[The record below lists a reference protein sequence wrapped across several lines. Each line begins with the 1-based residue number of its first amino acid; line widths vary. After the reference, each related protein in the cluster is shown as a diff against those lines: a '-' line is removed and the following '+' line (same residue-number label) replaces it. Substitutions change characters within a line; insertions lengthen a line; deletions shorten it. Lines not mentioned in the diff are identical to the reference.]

1 MATMTEHDFA
11 FGSRPGPG
19 IGNVHFAN
27 STALPSYL
35 NGFLDDAVMTE
46 LLSTQ
51 QDYPDTVDP
60 DVLLRKSDR
69 PMFSDDVPSIIA
81 EGKSHGSNDLE
92 KKEASPDDDQSSSK
106 DANKSDSS
114 SKSKNGTLSTSG
126 RPSRRADTRGGRKK
140 REQDLERNRVAA
152 NKCRQKKKNWMDK
165 LGHRY
170 QGLAARNG
178 FLAEEVNSLG
188 NIVLDLKE
196 LVFQHVECGYAPIEG
211 YIKVEAHKTQA
222 WARSR
227 GQQLLSMEESPLQS
241 QLQGG
246 MPPTFD
252 IPKTDLGGTRHEDSA
267 MAAGSAST

>member
-1 MATMTEHDFA
+1 MDPMT
-11 FGSRPGPG
+11 
-19 IGNVHFAN
+19 
-27 STALPSYL
+27 
-35 NGFLDDAVMTE
+35 
-46 LLSTQ
+46 
-51 QDYPDTVDP
+51 
-60 DVLLRKSDR
+60 
-69 PMFSDDVPSIIA
+69 
-81 EGKSHGSNDLE
+81 
-92 KKEASPDDDQSSSK
+92 SK
-106 DANKSDSS
+106 
-114 SKSKNGTLSTSG
+114 
-126 RPSRRADTRGGRKK
+126 RKK
-140 REQDLERNRVAA
+140 RRLTMTSLLPKMPTNPTAPASRRTGRYRRVAVQA
-152 NKCRQKKKNWMDK
+152 GERIQEEGGKSGNRTWRGTASLRTNAGKKRKNWMDK